1 MGCPSGDRIM
11 SNVIAPFSSLSGSGL
26 LATGSFVPTTVR
38 SNVPSSAVTAAPEE
52 TPQPQTPLLPNPS
65 FRIDAALGL
74 VVMELHDAS
83 GKIASTI
90 PTTQQLDAY
99 RRSFGQATAQQI
111 PGSTTNGSTTNGSTT
126 NGTTTNGTTTTAAPG
141 TGAAPS
147 AAAQT
152 ASAIAAA
159 SSTSTT
165 S

>member
-111 PGSTTNGSTTNGSTT
+111 PGSTTNGSTTNG
-126 NGTTTNGTTTTAAPG
+126 TTTNGTTTTAAPG